1 MEYGCIA
8 GTGRA
13 VIVYVI
19 FGIKFV
25 GRPEGAFSLSA
36 VSYSPVSLY
45 RGRILDVYTYNTRL
59 PLLNSDR
66 TYPVSADALAPHDA
80 RS

>member
-8 GTGRA
+8 GTGRS
-13 VIVYVI
+13 VIVYFI

-45 RGRILDVYTYNTRL
+45 LHVAMKELGQ
-59 PLLNSDR
+59 R
-66 TYPVSADALAPHDA
+66 TVVNKE
-80 RS
+80 

>member
-1 MEYGCIA
+1 MDHGCIA

-45 RGRILDVYTYNTRL
+45 QSAAKFGYNFKFK
-59 PLLNSDR
+59 
-66 TYPVSADALAPHDA
+66 
-80 RS
+80 

>member
-13 VIVYVI
+13 VIVYFI

-25 GRPEGAFSLSA
+25 GRPEGAFFSPRFPIPRFHSTPPLQGFPEFRSSSA
-36 VSYSPVSLY
+36 L
-45 RGRILDVYTYNTRL
+45 
-59 PLLNSDR
+59 
-66 TYPVSADALAPHDA
+66 
-80 RS
+80 

>member
-8 GTGRA
+8 GTGRS

-45 RGRILDVYTYNTRL
+45 LCQVL
-59 PLLNSDR
+59 PDSMKR
-66 TYPVSADALAPHDA
+66 YGCRVPPGSIVIPGY
-80 RS
+80 

>member
-13 VIVYVI
+13 VIVYLL
-19 FGIKFV
+19 FAIKFV
-25 GRPEGAFSLSA
+25 GRPEEAFFSSA

-45 RGRILDVYTYNTRL
+45 QGTSCEAAVNT
-59 PLLNSDR
+59 
-66 TYPVSADALAPHDA
+66 ALSHAA
-80 RS
+80 VGSTSNY